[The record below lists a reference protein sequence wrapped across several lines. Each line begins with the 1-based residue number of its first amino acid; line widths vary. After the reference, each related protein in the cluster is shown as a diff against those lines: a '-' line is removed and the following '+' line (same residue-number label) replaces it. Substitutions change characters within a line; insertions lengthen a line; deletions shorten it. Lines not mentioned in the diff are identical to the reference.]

1 MCYIVLRL
9 AVVPVK
15 GYAHRA
21 SFYNVDLMLLTCTE
35 ISVMITPLCRG
46 DRSKVSGPSLAE
58 PPDTDLVIC
67 DSQLPSGCLRY
78 CNVFLFQVSFFLV
91 MLS

>member
-9 AVVPVK
+9 VVVVPVK
-15 GYAHRA
+15 GYAHRVI
-21 SFYNVDLMLLTCTE
+21 FYNVDLMLLTCAE

-46 DRSKVSGPSLAE
+46 DRSKVSEPSLAE

-78 CNVFLFQVSFFLV
+78 CSVFLLQVSFLIW
-91 MLS
+91 LC